1 MPITTQSELREFF
14 GEPSKVARK
23 KQQSKLDK
31 HCRHFIALSPFL
43 VLASSG
49 ADGSADASPKG
60 DPAGFVAVLD
70 DHTLL
75 IPDRPGNKRVDTMQ
89 NLLANPH
96 VGMVF
101 FVPGMNE
108 TLRVNGRAEITT
120 DEALLAPLAVNGRVP
135 RSGLLVHVE
144 EAYLHCAK
152 ALVRSQLWNA
162 DNHIDRKSFP
172 TAGQIYADQV
182 EGLDPEEV
190 QRGYEERTRTGLY

>member
-1 MPITTQSELREFF
+1 MSITTQSELREFF
-14 GEPSKVARK
+14 GEPSEVARK

-31 HCRHFIALSPFL
+31 HCRNFIALSPFM

-49 ADGSADASPKG
+49 ADGSVDASPKG
-60 DPAGFVAVLD
+60 DPAGFVTVLD
-70 DHTLL
+70 DRTLL

-162 DNHIDRKSFP
+162 DHHIDRKSFP
-172 TAGQIYADQV
+172 TAGQIYADQIG
-182 EGLDPEEV
+182 GLDAEET
-190 QRGYEERTRTGLY
+190 QAGYEERTRTGLY